1 MMTIYKWENGGLK
14 ETSEF
19 SPSCWVNLAEPT
31 TAELEQ
37 VLSFS
42 KVPRDFLTDPLDR
55 EERPRFENED
65 GVSLV
70 IVHVPYPVRGD
81 EDDETVLPYET
92 LPLGVVLFGQS
103 VITICSQPTPV
114 TAAFLDQIR
123 RVCPPSDSNR
133 FLFRLLWHAAVL
145 FLRYLR
151 DMHAKTED
159 LEEDLHESI
168 SNEALLKLLTY
179 QKALV
184 YFSTSLKADNILI
197 NRLDHARQ
205 LNLTEDDHDMLEDA
219 EVEYQQALETAT
231 IHAAVLNGTMDTFAS
246 VINNNLNRV
255 MKWLAVATIF
265 LAVPTV
271 VTSAFGMNV
280 NLPFVDDPGQGA
292 EWVFW
297 ALTGA
302 CAVVLTAIS
311 ALLVYLKKKRAF

>member
-1 MMTIYKWENGGLK
+1 MMTIYKWESGALR
-14 ETSEF
+14 ETTELDG
-19 SPSCWVNLAEPT
+19 SCWINLAEPT
-31 TAELEQ
+31 TAELEK

-65 GVSLV
+65 GVSLI

-92 LPLGVVLFGQS
+92 LPLGVVLFGNS

-114 TAAFLDQIR
+114 TSAFLDQIR

-151 DMHAKTED
+151 DMHTKTED

-205 LNLTEDDHDMLEDA
+205 LNITEDDRDMLEDA
-219 EVEYQQALETAT
+219 QVEYQQALETAT

-271 VTSAFGMNV
+271 ITSAFGMNV
-280 NLPFVDDPGQGA
+280 NLPFVNDPEQGA

-297 ALTGA
+297 ALSAICTGIVT
-302 CAVVLTAIS
+302 AVGI
-311 ALLVYLKKKRAF
+311 LLIYLKKRRIF